1 MNNEKDE
8 PWKRWCSTCLPRHA
22 MRLMLKAFISNEALD
37 RIDVDSI
44 SPIGGASIEKE
55 INISMGPM
63 RCWH

>member
-1 MNNEKDE
+1 
-8 PWKRWCSTCLPRHA
+8 